1 MRPQAV
7 LINTSRGGIV
17 DEAALFDALTDGRLY
32 RAVLD
37 VSETEPL
44 PADSPL
50 RSCEAVILTPHVAGL
65 TAEAQERTSRLVI
78 SDVLRVL
85 NGERAIGAV

>member
-1 MRPQAV
+1 MVGRLGV
-7 LINTSRGGIV
+7 GLDNI
-17 DEAALFDALTDGRLY
+17 DLEAARTRGITVTAARNANAI
-32 RAVLD
+32 AV
-37 VSETEPL
+37 VEPL
-44 PADSPL
+44 PMESPL
-50 RSCEAVILTPHVAGL
+50 RSSEAVILTPHVAGL